1 MLSRRAGLF
10 AVAIGLIAVAG
21 AAHAQSPLGIG
32 AAAPAFFVGG
42 PVAPRMQWINSP
54 PPMF

>member
-21 AAHAQSPLGIG
+21 AAHAHSMRPS
-32 AAAPAFFVGG
+32 AWV
-42 PVAPRMQWINSP
+42 
-54 PPMF
+54 

>member
-10 AVAIGLIAVAG
+10 AVAIGLIVAAG

-32 AAAPAFFVGG
+32 SAEPSFSVGG
-42 PVAPRMQWINSP
+42 PFAPLM
-54 PPMF
+54 